1 MFRHAPYSR
10 AIASDMADIE
20 RRLRALE
27 KQLERTG
34 GGLSASAT
42 QGLDRAG
49 ELIAAAASAL
59 GDMGGRFRGGAR
71 SVGDEAA
78 KFGSEAIKFGNGA
91 ARLSNDALHRIAG
104 EVERRPL
111 TALAVVAGIGIL
123 LGLAGRR
130 H

>member
-10 AIASDMADIE
+10 AIASDMAEIE

-27 KQLERTG
+27 KRLERTG

-42 QGLDRAG
+42 QALDRAG
-49 ELIAAAASAL
+49 EVIAGAASAL
-59 GDMGGRFRGGAR
+59 GDIGERFRGGAR

-78 KFGSEAIKFGNGA
+78 KLGSEAIRFGNGA
-91 ARLSNDALHRIAG
+91 ARLSNDTLRRIAE